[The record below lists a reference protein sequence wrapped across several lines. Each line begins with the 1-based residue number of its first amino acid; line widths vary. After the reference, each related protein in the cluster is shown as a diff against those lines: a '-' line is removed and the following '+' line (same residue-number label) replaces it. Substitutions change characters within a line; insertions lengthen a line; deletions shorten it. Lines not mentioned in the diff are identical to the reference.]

1 MVGAFFWYNFLV
13 FAALEYTIRSIV
25 LEISAPQLFE
35 ILNHPFAEILF
46 GGIGKNDVGFSHI
59 LLRGI

>member
-1 MVGAFFWYNFLV
+1 V

-35 ILNHPFAEILF
+35 ILSHPIAEILF
-46 GGIGKNDVGFSHI
+46 GGIGKNDVGFSLFFSEVYEI
-59 LLRGI
+59 LTWVPTLF